1 MIVDLSKAE
10 QAIGYKFKDKDL
22 LATAFTHSSFSNKH
36 GGKNNERLEFLGDSV
51 LGFVIADYLY
61 RKNSSSDEGD
71 MTKMKQSIVSS
82 LPLAEVSKKLGL
94 EQFLFLGEGLKKD
107 NLPRSVLENLCESV
121 IAAIY
126 LDGGMLNAKKFIKKF
141 VLESDFK
148 KAEENFNYKG
158 KLQEYTQ
165 SKKMGTPKYDLVAK
179 NGPDHNP
186 TFTVSVSVGGKAIA
200 AGSGKNKTEASQRA
214 AKRAWKKI
222 TGREN

>member
-82 LPLAEVSKKLGL
+82 LPLAEVSKK
-94 EQFLFLGEGLKKD
+94 
-107 NLPRSVLENLCESV
+107 
-121 IAAIY
+121 
-126 LDGGMLNAKKFIKKF
+126 
-141 VLESDFK
+141 
-148 KAEENFNYKG
+148 
-158 KLQEYTQ
+158 T
-165 SKKMGTPKYDLVAK
+165 
-179 NGPDHNP
+179 
-186 TFTVSVSVGGKAIA
+186 
-200 AGSGKNKTEASQRA
+200 RA
-214 AKRAWKKI
+214 
-222 TGREN
+222 